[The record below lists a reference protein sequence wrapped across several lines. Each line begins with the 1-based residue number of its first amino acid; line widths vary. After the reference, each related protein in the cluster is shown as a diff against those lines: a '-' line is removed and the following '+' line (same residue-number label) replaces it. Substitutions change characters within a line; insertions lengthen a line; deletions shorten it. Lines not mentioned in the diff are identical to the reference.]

1 MRAPV
6 AFCWRPLSLS
16 QRKRKGATHEKE
28 RGDKNRAGSR
38 CRDPDG
44 QCSCAGRLSGVACGC
59 VDSLSVSSLVGLS
72 QPPRS
77 PTDGAFSAIRRA
89 LPSLARAHFL
99 FFLPL
104 FPLPLFFLCFLVY
117 FFFFYKKNKGVR
129 VRAARHGAFSARRP
143 RQCRAHRHRPCDR
156 KGQRG
161 EHVCRL

>member
-1 MRAPV
+1 MGMRAPV

-59 VDSLSVSSLVGLS
+59 VDPLSVSSLVGLS

-89 LPSLARAHFL
+89 LAHAHFL
-99 FFLPL
+99 FFTL
-104 FPLPLFFLCFLVY
+104 FPPSFSLFFGC
-117 FFFFYKKNKGVR
+117 FFFLQKIKVGPR
-129 VRAARHGAFSARRP
+129 ARHSAFSARRP
-143 RQCRAHRHRPCDR
+143 HQCCVHQHRPCNR
-156 KGQRG
+156 KGRRRHG
-161 EHVCRL
+161 DRVCRL